1 MTEKQRAQT
10 ALRQQRFRERQAVA
24 RKAEQAS
31 KGLPALPAIPTI
43 PGHAR
48 WRAMIDRA
56 NLLLHEA
63 SDEMQSYHDARSEV
77 WQESSRAEELL
88 AKLEQLQETMD
99 HLQELD

>member
-1 MTEKQRAQT
+1 
-10 ALRQQRFRERQAVA
+10 
-24 RKAEQAS
+24 
-31 KGLPALPAIPTI
+31 
-43 PGHAR
+43 
-48 WRAMIDRA
+48 MIERA

-99 HLQELD
+99 QLQELD